1 MLPMT
6 ESFSLG
12 RLAGV
17 RVGVNWSVLVIFTLI
32 VLGLAAGRFPALHPG
47 EESVAYLIAGLVAGI
62 VFFASLLAHELAH
75 AMVARRNGVEVDS
88 ITLWLFGGVAK
99 LNGEPPDPGADL
111 RIAGVGP
118 LVSVA
123 LAVAFAVVAM
133 GLDAAGLPGLV
144 VGVVVWLAVINAVLA
159 LFNLVPAAPLDG
171 GRILRSLLW
180 WRWGD
185 RARAAIGAARSGRVF
200 GWLLIAFGVSIALFG
215 GGFGGIW
222 IALIGWFITAAAR
235 AEEEH
240 ARMGDALGGVRV
252 AEVMTRAP
260 VVVPAEASVQA
271 FVDDWVFRHRH
282 STFPVVDVLG
292 EPVGLITLQQVK
304 SVPPGRRAVTR
315 LGDLASPMA
324 EVVIAAPTDAVPD
337 LLPRM
342 AASPVG
348 RALVMDGGRLV
359 GILSPTDVMRRL
371 EVAEFSRR

>member
-1 MLPMT
+1 MT

-47 EESVAYLIAGLVAGI
+47 EAGVAYLLAGLVAGV
-62 VFFASLLAHELAH
+62 VFFGSLLAHELAH
-75 AMVARRNGVEVDS
+75 AVVARRNGVEVDS

-99 LNGEPPDPGADL
+99 LNGEPPNPGADL

-118 LVSVA
+118 LVSVI
-123 LAVAFAVVAM
+123 LAAAFAVVAVV
-133 GLDAAGLPGLV
+133 LDAAGLPGLV

-180 WRWGD
+180 WRSGD

-222 IALIGWFITAAAR
+222 LALIGWFITAAAR

-240 ARMGDALGGVRV
+240 ARMGDALDDVRV
-252 AEVMTRAP
+252 ADVMTPSP
-260 VVVPAEASVQA
+260 VVVPAEASVQS
-271 FVDDWVFRHRH
+271 FIDDWVFRHRH
-282 STFPVVDVLG
+282 STFPVVGVLG
-292 EPVGLITLQQVK
+292 DPVGLITLQRVK
-304 SVPPGRRAVTR
+304 PVPAEERTVTR
-315 LGDLASPMA
+315 LGDLAVPMD
-324 EVVIAAPTDAVPD
+324 EVVAASPTDPLPD

-359 GILSPTDVMRRL
+359 GILSPADVMRRL
-371 EVAEFSRR
+371 EVAELAGR